1 MSKDCRECEYFGG
14 YDDEDG
20 TPYCD
25 CDGGYE
31 LCPFNNS
38 SGSKNNGFKI
48 EIDTKFLSD
57 YIRHTIQNTVDN
69 STQAIIVSEIKK
81 IVSEAFEETIR
92 SKTKETMDTIINQQV
107 AEFMSGTIEIGGGWM
122 GPSRTLTRQDY
133 MAEIIEE
140 RLGKTFNDGVKNV
153 AAAEITKQ
161 IDKFTRQ
168 TRDQINAG
176 VKQYFNEATRQILT
190 ENVVTMLMQND
201 TYQRLSA
208 SMNHFL
214 PEGK

>member
-1 MSKDCRECEYFGG
+1 MSKDCRECEYFDG

-122 GPSRTLTRQDY
+122 EPSRTLTRQDY
-133 MAEIIEE
+133 MAEIIRSEE
-140 RLGKTFNDGVKNV
+140 HTSELQSH
-153 AAAEITKQ
+153 A
-161 IDKFTRQ
+161 
-168 TRDQINAG
+168 
-176 VKQYFNEATRQILT
+176 
-190 ENVVTMLMQND
+190 
-201 TYQRLSA
+201 
-208 SMNHFL
+208 
-214 PEGK
+214 

>member
-1 MSKDCRECEYFGG
+1 MLFRS
-14 YDDEDG
+14 
-20 TPYCD
+20 
-25 CDGGYE
+25 YE

-107 AEFMSGTIEIGGGWM
+107 AEFMSGTIEIGR
-122 GPSRTLTRQDY
+122 SEEHTSELQSLKRISYAVSLKSTR
-133 MAEIIEE
+133 
-140 RLGKTFNDGVKNV
+140 LN
-153 AAAEITKQ
+153 
-161 IDKFTRQ
+161 
-168 TRDQINAG
+168 
-176 VKQYFNEATRQILT
+176 
-190 ENVVTMLMQND
+190 
-201 TYQRLSA
+201 S
-208 SMNHFL
+208 SH
-214 PEGK
+214 

>member
-48 EIDTKFLSD
+48 EIDT
-57 YIRHTIQNTVDN
+57 N
-69 STQAIIVSEIKK
+69 
-81 IVSEAFEETIR
+81 R